1 MVELDSL
8 LQLRDLIA
16 DFLLIRLVCYVEI
29 QHFTVIKKEPT
40 VQFPITGSTF
50 RVRGKKLVLHVTLSF
65 HFYLS

>member
-1 MVELDSL
+1 VVDLDNL

-16 DFLLIRLVCYVEI
+16 DVLIIRLVCYIEI
-29 QHFTVIKKEPT
+29 QHLTVIKKEPT

-65 HFYLS
+65 HFFLS